1 MGSGKT
7 TVGFVLAGMTG
18 MITVDIDAL
27 VERETGMTIKE
38 IFAIEG
44 EPRFRELERLV
55 IARESAREGVVMAV
69 GGGAVL
75 HPENVRALKM
85 HGVIYFLEVSPE
97 EVARR
102 VHGEDERP
110 LLSEDEAAISSLMEA
125 RDPAYRKAADVVVVT
140 TGRRPE
146 EVAGVIAADFKSRRP
161 GA

>member
-7 TVGFVLAGMTG
+7 TVGSVLAGMTG

-55 IARESAREGVVMAV
+55 IARESAREGVVIAV

-75 HPENVRALKM
+75 DPENVEALKAR
-85 HGVIYFLEVSPE
+85 GVIYFLEVTAE
-97 EVARR
+97 EVASR
-102 VHGEDERP
+102 VQGDDERP
-110 LLSEDEAAISSLMEA
+110 LLSEDAAGISSLMEA

-140 TGRRPE
+140 TGRGPE
-146 EVAGVIAADFKSRRP
+146 EVAGVIVADFESRRP